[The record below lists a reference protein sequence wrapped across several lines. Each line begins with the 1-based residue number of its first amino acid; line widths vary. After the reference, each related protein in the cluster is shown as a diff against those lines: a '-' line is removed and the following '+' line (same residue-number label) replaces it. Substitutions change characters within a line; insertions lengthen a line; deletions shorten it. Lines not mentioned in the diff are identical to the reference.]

1 MSQTPPIT
9 DSGKIQL
16 QSGLHQR
23 QLTMIAL
30 GA

>member
-1 MSQTPPIT
+1 MSQEPSNT

-16 QSGLHQR
+16 QPGLYQR
-23 QLTMIAL
+23 HLTMIAL

>member
-1 MSQTPPIT
+1 MSQEPPIT

-16 QSGLHQR
+16 QGGLHQR
-23 QLTMIAL
+23 HLTMIAL